1 MRVAIYARVSTES
14 QEARGTIGSQL
25 EVLRKRVA
33 TEEHELVA
41 EYRDDG
47 WSGARLDR
55 PGLDALRDA
64 AEAGRLDAVWC
75 LSPDRLA
82 RLYAY
87 QVIVLDELA
96 HHGVTVLFH
105 DTPPLADDPQAQLL
119 TQVQGVIAE
128 YERAKIAERYRRG
141 KLWRARAGE
150 VIAWKCS
157 YGYRRIA
164 RSAERAAHLE
174 IYEPEAMIV
183 RRIFRDYVESNLS
196 MRQISWQLNQDLV
209 PSPSGKAVWG
219 VSMIGRL
226 IRNEAYVGRAYYNRT
241 ASVLHRHPTKAKRQ
255 IKRPRDQ
262 WIPIPV
268 PAILDEELFEAAQR
282 VSYDNSQWSPRR
294 TEPNHWLLR
303 GLVKCGHCGVS
314 VSCHKMR
321 GRNGAF
327 HYYYY
332 CRNHDPLRAGGDQ
345 RRCPERNVRADELDA
360 FVFDQVRATMLRPDV
375 LLAGEAEVS
384 TRREAG
390 SDELL
395 ATQLASLDRK
405 IDAVAAER
413 RRLADLYRASFIERE
428 ELLRRGK
435 ELEQRSRALNA
446 QHRALIDQREEL
458 AQQNR
463 LRERVEGFARRVRAT
478 IDRLDFTQRQKLL
491 RLVIDEVRVSGWLVE
506 IRFRIPLDNPSEPPN
521 TRVST
526 KNRLRSLHIEDDRV
540 VHQAVD
546 SGNHHGMVWKDLIP
560 VGEWLIG
567 GDQHRASLVS
577 CTDQFE
583 QHRGLGVILMY
594 IGEVVEDQQV
604 VFVELADG
612 SFELQRLTS
621 GLQLLHDLSG
631 AGEQDAIAV
640 LDKCATD
647 GRSGMALAGT
657 WRAEQ
662 QQVGRLVQPGV
673 ACGERH
679 NARLAQHR
687 HDREVEIVECL
698 AGEQTCVGKITLGS
712 PAATFGNLQ
721 LGECTEEPCRR
732 PAFLVSTFGE
742 FGPKPGDRR
751 QAKVMQLQRQ
761 ARGVDLDRAH
771 DGSPTCGALSKA
783 S

>member
-82 RLYAY
+82 RMYAY
-87 QVIVLDELA
+87 QVMVLDELA

-196 MRQISWQLNQDLV
+196 MRQISWQLTQDLV

-219 VSMIGRL
+219 VSVIGRL

-241 ASVLHRHPTKAKRQ
+241 ASVLDRHPTKAKRQ

-294 TEPNHWLLR
+294 AEPNHWLLR

-332 CRNHDPLRAGGDQ
+332 CRNHDPLRAGGEH

-375 LLAGEAEVS
+375 LLAGEAAVS

-413 RRLADLYRASFIERE
+413 RRLVDLYQASFIERE
-428 ELLRRGK
+428 ELLLRGK
-435 ELEQRSRALNA
+435 ELELRSSALNA
-446 QHRALIDQREEL
+446 QRQALLDQREEL

-463 LRERVEGFARRVRAT
+463 LRDRVEGFARRVQAT
-478 IDRLDFTQRQKLL
+478 IDRLDFAQRQKLL

-506 IRFRIPLDNPSEPPN
+506 IRFRIPLDNPPEPPN

-526 KNRLRSLHIEDDRV
+526 KNRLRSLHIDERRKLPPARR
-540 VHQAVD
+540 HCSQAQTQARKALRRSAD
-546 SGNHHGMVWKDLIP
+546 LMPDCRSIATISFGLHAPCNQQSEPPMMSSSGVAGTHPDCRPPPSRLSRYSSHSRAITRIAAIVAHGTRSRPSVMCAAQNRSSPNAHHSRQPSQTSPKR
-560 VGEWLIG
+560 
-567 GDQHRASLVS
+567 RARSRRTCPRRIATGS
-577 CTDQFE
+577 
-583 QHRGLGVILMY
+583 
-594 IGEVVEDQQV
+594 
-604 VFVELADG
+604 LADAPA
-612 SFELQRLTS
+612 SNRS
-621 GLQLLHDLSG
+621 YCSRSV
-631 AGEQDAIAV
+631 AANASRRARARP
-640 LDKCATD
+640 CASSSPRWATVSWTTL
-647 GRSGMALAGT
+647 RPRRT
-657 WRAEQ
+657 
-662 QQVGRLVQPGV
+662 
-673 ACGERH
+673 ER
-679 NARLAQHR
+679 
-687 HDREVEIVECL
+687 
-698 AGEQTCVGKITLGS
+698 T
-712 PAATFGNLQ
+712 
-721 LGECTEEPCRR
+721 
-732 PAFLVSTFGE
+732 
-742 FGPKPGDRR
+742 RR
-751 QAKVMQLQRQ
+751 Q
-761 ARGVDLDRAH
+761 
-771 DGSPTCGALSKA
+771 
-783 S
+783 

>member
-33 TEEHELVA
+33 TEGHELVA

-82 RLYAY
+82 RMYAY

-164 RSAERAAHLE
+164 RSAEQAAHLE
-174 IYEPEAMIV
+174 IYEPEAIIV
-183 RRIFRDYVESNLS
+183 RRIFRDYVEGNLS

-226 IRNEAYVGRAYYNRT
+226 IRNEAYIGRAYYNRT
-241 ASVLHRHPTKAKRQ
+241 ASVLDRLPTKAKRQ

-294 TEPNHWLLR
+294 AEPNHWLLR

-332 CRNHDPLRAGGDQ
+332 CRNHDPLRAGGEH
-345 RRCPERNVRADELDA
+345 RRCPERNVRAGELDA

-375 LLAGEAEVS
+375 LLAGEAAVS

-413 RRLADLYRASFIERE
+413 RRLADLYQASFIERE

-435 ELEQRSRALNA
+435 ELELRSSALNA
-446 QHRALIDQREEL
+446 QRQALIDQREEL
-458 AQQNR
+458 AQQNK
-463 LRERVEGFARRVRAT
+463 LRDRVEGFARRVQAT
-478 IDRLDFTQRQKLL
+478 IDRLDFAQRQKLL

-506 IRFRIPLDNPSEPPN
+506 IRFRIPLDNPPEPPN

-526 KNRLRSLHIEDDRV
+526 KNRLRSLHIQDDGV
-540 VHQAVD
+540 VD
-546 SGNHHGMVWKDLIP
+546 EPIDGGERHGGIRKHAGPFAERLV
-560 VGEWLIG
+560 G
-567 GDQHRASLVS
+567 GDQKAAPFVS
-577 CTDQFE
+577 GSNQFK
-583 QHRGLGVILMY
+583 QYAGLGLVATNVTEVIEDDEVIL
-594 IGEVVEDQQV
+594 
-604 VFVELADG
+604 VELLDG
-612 SFELQRLTS
+612 TFQSERLPG
-621 GLQLLHDLSG
+621 GLQTLHEIRG
-631 AGEQDAIAV
+631 AGEQHAITIF
-640 LDKCATD
+640 DE
-647 GRSGMALAGT
+647 RMADRRPEMRLA
-657 WRAEQ
+657 RAARPEQ
-662 QQVGRLVQPGV
+662 QNVGALGQPSVAAGEGIDVGTADHGHGGEVEAVERLTGRQ
-673 ACGERH
+673 
-679 NARLAQHR
+679 ARLQQVSLDAS
-687 HDREVEIVECL
+687 
-698 AGEQTCVGKITLGS
+698 LGS
-712 PAATFGNLQ
+712 
-721 LGECTEEPCRR
+721 
-732 PAFLVSTFGE
+732 FGE
-742 FGPKPGDRR
+742 FEFCQRGQQPGGR
-751 QAKVMQLQRQ
+751 
-761 ARGVDLDRAH
+761 
-771 DGSPTCGALSKA
+771 PALAVGTLGKLLPQSGNGR
-783 S
+783 

>member
-33 TEEHELVA
+33 TEKHELVA

-82 RLYAY
+82 RMYAY

-183 RRIFRDYVESNLS
+183 RRIFRDYVQSSLS

-219 VSMIGRL
+219 VSVIGRL

-241 ASVLHRHPTKAKRQ
+241 ASVLDRHPTKAKRQ

-294 TEPNHWLLR
+294 AEPNHWLLR

-321 GRNGAF
+321 GRNGTF

-332 CRNHDPLRAGGDQ
+332 CRNHDPLRAGGEH
-345 RRCPERNVRADELDA
+345 RRCPERNVRAGELDA
-360 FVFDQVRATMLRPDV
+360 FVFDQVRAAMLRPDV
-375 LLAGEAEVS
+375 LLAGEAAVS

-413 RRLADLYRASFIERE
+413 RRLADLYQASFIERE

-435 ELEQRSRALNA
+435 ELEQRSSALNA
-446 QHRALIDQREEL
+446 QHRALIDQRDEL

-463 LRERVEGFARRVRAT
+463 LRDRVEGFARRVQAT
-478 IDRLDFTQRQKLL
+478 IDRLDFAQRQKLL

-506 IRFRIPLDNPSEPPN
+506 IRFRIPLDNPPEPPN

-526 KNRLRSLHIEDDRV
+526 KNRLRSLHRDERRKLPSTV
-540 VHQAVD
+540 RRNPSEAAPVQRQQARHQVERR
-546 SGNHHGMVWKDLIP
+546 HHLCPRDVPQCGPCRK
-560 VGEWLIG
+560 
-567 GDQHRASLVS
+567 ASLTPS
-577 CTDQFE
+577 ST
-583 QHRGLGVILMY
+583 H
-594 IGEVVEDQQV
+594 
-604 VFVELADG
+604 
-612 SFELQRLTS
+612 
-621 GLQLLHDLSG
+621 
-631 AGEQDAIAV
+631 
-640 LDKCATD
+640 
-647 GRSGMALAGT
+647 
-657 WRAEQ
+657 
-662 QQVGRLVQPGV
+662 
-673 ACGERH
+673 
-679 NARLAQHR
+679 
-687 HDREVEIVECL
+687 
-698 AGEQTCVGKITLGS
+698 
-712 PAATFGNLQ
+712 AATGH
-721 LGECTEEPCRR
+721 PCCRSPDIR
-732 PAFLVSTFGE
+732 PV
-742 FGPKPGDRR
+742 
-751 QAKVMQLQRQ
+751 
-761 ARGVDLDRAH
+761 
-771 DGSPTCGALSKA
+771 AL
-783 S
+783 

>member
-33 TEEHELVA
+33 AEGHELVA

-64 AEAGRLDAVWC
+64 ADAGRLDAVWC

-82 RLYAY
+82 RMYAY

-183 RRIFRDYVESNLS
+183 RRIFRDYVQSSLS

-219 VSMIGRL
+219 VSVIGRL

-241 ASVLHRHPTKAKRQ
+241 ASVLDRHPTKAKRQ

-268 PAILDEELFEAAQR
+268 PAIVDEELFEAAQR

-294 TEPNHWLLR
+294 AEPNHWLLR

-321 GRNGAF
+321 GRNGTF

-332 CRNHDPLRAGGDQ
+332 CRNHDPLRAGGER
-345 RRCPERNVRADELDA
+345 RRCPERNVRAGELDA
-360 FVFDQVRATMLRPDV
+360 FVFGQVRAAMLRPDV
-375 LLAGEAEVS
+375 LLAGEAAVS

-413 RRLADLYRASFIERE
+413 RRLADLYQASFIERE

-435 ELEQRSRALNA
+435 ELEQRSSALNA
-446 QHRALIDQREEL
+446 QHRALIDQRDEL

-463 LRERVEGFARRVRAT
+463 LRDRVEGFARRVQAT
-478 IDRLDFTQRQKLL
+478 IDRLDFAQRQKLL

-506 IRFRIPLDNPSEPPN
+506 IRFRIPLDNPPEPPN

-526 KNRLRSLHIEDDRV
+526 KNRLRSLHIQD
-540 VHQAVD
+540 VH
-546 SGNHHGMVWKDLIP
+546 MVCEP
-560 VGEWLIG
+560 V
-567 GDQHRASLVS
+567 
-577 CTDQFE
+577 E
-583 QHRGLGVILMY
+583 Q
-594 IGEVVEDQQV
+594 
-604 VFVELADG
+604 
-612 SFELQRLTS
+612 
-621 GLQLLHDLSG
+621 G
-631 AGEQDAIAV
+631 AGQ
-640 LDKCATD
+640 
-647 GRSGMALAGT
+647 
-657 WRAEQ
+657 
-662 QQVGRLVQPGV
+662 
-673 ACGERH
+673 
-679 NARLAQHR
+679 
-687 HDREVEIVECL
+687 
-698 AGEQTCVGKITLGS
+698 TLG
-712 PAATFGNLQ
+712 
-721 LGECTEEPCRR
+721 GEHAGP
-732 PAFLVSTFGE
+732 LVE
-742 FGPKPGDRR
+742 RQVAGDH
-751 QAKVMQLQRQ
+751 
-761 ARGVDLDRAH
+761 G
-771 DGSPTCGALSKA
+771 
-783 S
+783 

>member
-33 TEEHELVA
+33 TEGHELVA

-82 RLYAY
+82 RMYAY

-174 IYEPEAMIV
+174 IYEPEAIIV
-183 RRIFRDYVESNLS
+183 RRIFRDYVEGNLS

-226 IRNEAYVGRAYYNRT
+226 IRNEAYIGRAYYNRT
-241 ASVLHRHPTKAKRQ
+241 ASVLDRLPTKAKRQ

-294 TEPNHWLLR
+294 AEPNHWLLR

-332 CRNHDPLRAGGDQ
+332 CRNHDPLRAGGEH
-345 RRCPERNVRADELDA
+345 RRCPERNVRAGELDA

-375 LLAGEAEVS
+375 LLAGEAAVS

-413 RRLADLYRASFIERE
+413 RRLADLYQASFIERE

-435 ELEQRSRALNA
+435 ELELRSSALNA
-446 QHRALIDQREEL
+446 QRQALIDQREEL
-458 AQQNR
+458 AQQNK
-463 LRERVEGFARRVRAT
+463 LRDRVEGFARRVQAT
-478 IDRLDFTQRQKLL
+478 IDRLDFAQRQKLL

-506 IRFRIPLDNPSEPPN
+506 IRFRIPLDNPPEPPN

-526 KNRLRSLHIEDDRV
+526 KNRLRSLHIQDDGV
-540 VHQAVD
+540 VD
-546 SGNHHGMVWKDLIP
+546 EPIDGGERHGGIRKHAGPFAERLV
-560 VGEWLIG
+560 G
-567 GDQHRASLVS
+567 GDQKAAPFVS
-577 CTDQFE
+577 GSNQFK
-583 QHRGLGVILMY
+583 QYAGLGLVATNVTEVIEDDEVIL
-594 IGEVVEDQQV
+594 
-604 VFVELADG
+604 VELLDG
-612 SFELQRLTS
+612 TFQNERLPG
-621 GLQLLHDLSG
+621 GLQTLHEIRG
-631 AGEQDAIAV
+631 AGEQHAITIF
-640 LDKCATD
+640 DE
-647 GRSGMALAGT
+647 SMAD
-657 WRAEQ
+657 RRPEM
-662 QQVGRLVQPGV
+662 
-673 ACGERH
+673 
-679 NARLAQHR
+679 RLAR
-687 HDREVEIVECL
+687 
-698 AGEQTCVGKITLGS
+698 
-712 PAATFGNLQ
+712 AA
-721 LGECTEEPCRR
+721 
-732 PAFLVSTFGE
+732 
-742 FGPKPGDRR
+742 
-751 QAKVMQLQRQ
+751 QA
-761 ARGVDLDRAH
+761 A
-771 DGSPTCGALSKA
+771 
-783 S
+783 